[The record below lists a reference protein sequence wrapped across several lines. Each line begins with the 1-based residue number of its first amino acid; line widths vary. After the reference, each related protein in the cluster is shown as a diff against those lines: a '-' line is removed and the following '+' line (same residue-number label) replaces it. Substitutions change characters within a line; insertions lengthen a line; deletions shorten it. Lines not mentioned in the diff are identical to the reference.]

1 MNSTV
6 LRATKAMDRE
16 NRQTRKERVAV
27 VEAWQNEW
35 GDQRYCSLGRKILR
49 DTSESAKL
57 VATGI
62 GGLINAGF
70 HGQYVCCRG
79 ECRGFWRSESG
90 TVQSSSWR
98 LLTARV
104 GLCYRQAEGCWRSE
118 SGTVLSSCWRQL
130 TARVGLCYRQA
141 EGCWRSESGT
151 VLSSSWRLLT
161 VREWDCAIVM
171 LKAVDGQRVGLCY
184 RQAEG
189 CWRSESGTV
198 LSSCWRL
205 LTFRE
210 WDCAIVMLKAVD
222 GQSGTV
228 LSSCWRLLTVR
239 EWDCAIVKLKAVD
252 GQRVGLCYR
261 QAEGC
266 WRSESGT
273 VLSSCWRLLTVR
285 VGLCYRQAEV
295 SFCLVPTSIACLFTI
310 QSKFGLSHPQQQNK
324 QTRAERK
331 PQNKKRWT
339 INIEHKTQYSRISW
353 TWRGFVV
360 VVVVVRIIRFCWDL
374 LFCCCLFVCCGCCCV
389 CVVVCFLLLVWLF
402 VVGWVGGWTDHPC
415 FSVVKSFNGMLW
427 WLIMEVCKTYALIL
441 HASSP
446 NLHGI

>member
-6 LRATKAMDRE
+6 LRATKAMGRE
-16 NRQTRKERVAV
+16 SRQTRKERVAV

-79 ECRGFWRSESG
+79 DCRGF
-90 TVQSSSWR
+90 
-98 LLTARV
+98 
-104 GLCYRQAEGCWRSE
+104 
-118 SGTVLSSCWRQL
+118 
-130 TARVGLCYRQA
+130 
-141 EGCWRSESGT
+141 
-151 VLSSSWRLLT
+151 
-161 VREWDCAIVM
+161 
-171 LKAVDGQRVGLCY
+171 
-184 RQAEG
+184 
-189 CWRSESGTV
+189 WRSESGTV

-205 LTFRE
+205 LTVIE
-210 WDCAIVMLKAVD
+210 WDCAIVMLN
-222 GQSGTV
+222 
-228 LSSCWRLLTVR
+228 
-239 EWDCAIVKLKAVD
+239 AVD

-261 QAEGC
+261 HAEGC
-266 WRSESGT
+266 WRPESGT

-360 VVVVVRIIRFCWDL
+360 L
-374 LFCCCLFVCCGCCCV
+374 LLLLLLFVCCGCCCCLFVVVVVVV
-389 CVVVCFLLLVWLF
+389 CVVVCFLLFLF
-402 VVGWVGGWTDHPC
+402 FAVGLIVSCGVGVGWVGGSTDHPC

-427 WLIMEVCKTYALIL
+427 WLIMEVCKTDALIL